1 MLLFIIYII
10 EYTLSKLLAQYRKKQ
25 CSSSRLSDV
34 VFARMFVEERILRR
48 RPVPP
53 WHHTDGAV
61 VRQHSRNRSSRT
73 SQRIRPPQSPAAVLV
88 DAHWWP
94 VNPVSINLI
103 YKH

>member
-1 MLLFIIYII
+1 
-10 EYTLSKLLAQYRKKQ
+10 
-25 CSSSRLSDV
+25 
-34 VFARMFVEERILRR
+34 MFVEEHALRR

-73 SQRIRPPQSPAAVLV
+73 THRVRPPQPPAAVLV

-94 VNPVSINLI
+94 VNPVSII
-103 YKH
+103 